1 MNKEALLK
9 RLNQE
14 LTYFKAQARKA
25 DDADRAQNYSG
36 DWELTV
42 ERLESRGRVRGADW
56 IIHVI
61 EEFKEESK

>member
-14 LTYFKAQARKA
+14 LIYFKAQARKA